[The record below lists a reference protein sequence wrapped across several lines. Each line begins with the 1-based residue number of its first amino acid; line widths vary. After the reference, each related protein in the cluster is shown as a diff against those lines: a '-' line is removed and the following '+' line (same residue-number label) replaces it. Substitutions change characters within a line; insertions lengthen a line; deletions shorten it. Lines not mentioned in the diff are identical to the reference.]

1 MLGLRASW
9 LLVFWSAFYL
19 VLCRIFQLLV
29 LFGRGDRA
37 KDFEIVVLRHQ
48 VAVLRRQVN
57 QPDLNDADRVVLAAL
72 SRFLPRPSWNSFFVA
87 PATLL
92 RWHRRLIAR
101 KWTYPH
107 RRPGRPATRT
117 DIRDAVLRIARDNP
131 TWGYARISGELAGIG
146 MRVPPS
152 TVRDILERAGLD
164 PAPRRSGPTWGR
176 FLKAQAEGIVACD
189 VFHVDTVLLKRIYV
203 LFFIE
208 HASRAVHIAGAT
220 TNPTGAWVAQQA
232 RNLVIDLGQRAEH
245 IKFLIRDRDTKF
257 TRDFDTTPT
266 ARTEHE
272 ICDRP
277 NHGSRRCLPLTW
289 TGSASGAAK
298 RLTD

>member
-220 TNPTGAWVAQQA
+220 TKPTGAWVAQQA